1 MNFRERFLPKVP
13 GVVIAVGFVSLL
25 TDLSSEMVP
34 AYLPAFMSLTLGAGV
49 WALGLIEGV
58 AEFTASVLKLYSG
71 LWSDRVTR
79 RKPMVVLGYGLSS
92 LLRPLMGLAPS
103 WPVVLLFRFSD
114 RVGKGLRSSPRDTI
128 IAASTPPEARGTAY
142 GFERSMDHAGALLSG
157 LLASGLIALGLS
169 IGHMFLLAA
178 VPGVVVMW
186 TLIVKVKE
194 PVEIPA
200 DLAAPKPVI
209 SLRGAWASF
218 DPKLKWVY
226 MSLIFFT
233 LGNSS
238 DVFLVKRL
246 QDSGVPIVWLGV
258 LWSAF
263 HLVKMTT
270 TYLGGRLADKL
281 PKRRL
286 VLAGW
291 FWYALV
297 YLAMGWLKTEA
308 ALIGI
313 FMAYGIYYGLTE
325 PVEKAWV
332 VDMAPAG
339 LRGSAL
345 GFYNAVVGMM
355 GLPASFLCGLIWQ
368 WKGPAYALGFGAV
381 LAFAAGLMLFGT
393 TSSKNAGAPGAA
405 EPA

>member
-1 MNFRERFLPKVP
+1 MTFRERFLKGVP
-13 GVVIAVGFVSLL
+13 GAAIALGLVSLL

-34 AYLPAFMSLTLGAGV
+34 AYLPAFLSLTLGAGV
-49 WALGLIEGV
+49 WVLGLIEGV

-79 RKPMVVLGYGLSS
+79 RKPMVVLGYGLSC
-92 LLRPLMGLAPS
+92 LIRPLIGLAPT

-128 IAASTPPEARGTAY
+128 IAATTPPEARGAAY

-169 IGHMFLLAA
+169 LRGMFLLAA
-178 VPGVVVMW
+178 VPGVLVMW
-186 TLIVKVKE
+186 TLVFKVKE
-194 PVEIPA
+194 PAEIPA
-200 DLAAPKPVI
+200 EALAKKPVI

-226 MSLIFFT
+226 LSLILFT

-238 DVFLVKRL
+238 DMFLMKRL
-246 QDSGVPIVWLGV
+246 QDSGVPLVWLGV

-263 HLVKMTT
+263 HLVKMAS
-270 TYLGGRLADKL
+270 TYAGGRLADRL

-297 YLAMGWLKTEA
+297 YLAMGWLKSET
-308 ALIGI
+308 ALIGV
-313 FMAYGIYYGLTE
+313 FLAYGIYYGLTE

-332 VDMAPAG
+332 VDLAPAD
-339 LRGSAL
+339 LKGSAL
-345 GFYNAVVGMM
+345 GVYNAVVGMVS
-355 GLPASFLCGLIWQ
+355 LPASFLCGLVWQ
-368 WKGPAYALGFGAV
+368 WKGPAWALG
-381 LAFAAGLMLFGT
+381 L
-393 TSSKNAGAPGAA
+393 GAA
-405 EPA
+405 LALSAGVMLMMARTK